1 MWMPLFCCP
10 TCQAPLTVAE
20 TAADCLACRRRY
32 SRTDWL
38 FHLIAPEVAERMA
51 PFVAQYRAVRSA
63 DGHGSR
69 SVSAYR
75 ALPDVPPD
83 DPLAAEWRVR
93 RRSYDAL
100 CRTFQLHSSTGLRIL
115 DLGAGNGWLSN
126 RLARA
131 GHWPV
136 AVDVNDDA
144 CDGLRVCHL
153 YEDSFPLVQAHVDY
167 LPFAPGQFDLV
178 VLNASLHYAADP
190 VQTLVGA
197 SGLLGNGG
205 SLVVMDSPLF
215 EKPEDGDAMV
225 AGQTEHL
232 RLRCGIAQPVR
243 PGVGFITVAMLDEAA
258 AAMGRCAAFIA
269 HQRTVFS
276 YVERFIRRRMLGRAP
291 AAFGLWATQ

>member
-1 MWMPLFCCP
+1 MWIPLFCCP
-10 TCQAPLTVAE
+10 TCQAPITLAA
-20 TAADCLACRRRY
+20 TAADCFSCRRTF

-38 FHLIAPEVAERMA
+38 FHFIAPEVNERIA

-63 DGHGSR
+63 DGHGPR
-69 SVSAYR
+69 SVAAYR

-83 DPLAAEWRVR
+83 DPQAAEWRVR
-93 RRSYDAL
+93 RRSYDTL
-100 CRTFQLHSSTGLRIL
+100 CRRFQLHASTGLRVL

-131 GHWPV
+131 GHRPV

-153 YEDSFPLVQAHVDY
+153 YEDSFPLVQAHVSY
-167 LPFAPGQFDLV
+167 LPFVPGQFDLV

-190 VQTLVGA
+190 VQTLVEA
-197 SGLLGNGG
+197 SRMLVDGG

-225 AGQTEHL
+225 AGQTEQL
-232 RLRCGIAQPVR
+232 RHRFGITQPIR
-243 PGVGFITVAMLDEAA
+243 PGVGFITFAMLDEAA
-258 AAMGRCAAFIA
+258 AAVGRRAVFIA
-269 HQRTVFS
+269 DRRSVFS
-276 YVERFIRRRMLGRAP
+276 YAGRFIRRQMLGRAP
-291 AAFGLWATQ
+291 AAFGVWATQ